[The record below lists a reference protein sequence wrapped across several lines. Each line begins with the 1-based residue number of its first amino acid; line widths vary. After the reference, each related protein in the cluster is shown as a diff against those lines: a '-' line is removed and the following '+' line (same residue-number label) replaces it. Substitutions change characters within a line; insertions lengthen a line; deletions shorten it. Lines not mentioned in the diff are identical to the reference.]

1 MIGAILHLDKPVPPV
16 KLPGL
21 FCSGMHLNSHSA
33 DDFGNLNCLF
43 YRMREKSF
51 SQPSAL
57 HGEIN
62 AKLAQK
68 NRRRW
73 VPRKTFGTSKIL
85 RKVFELYVARSERIK
100 PGYVAGGLLH
110 GHVGDPVSQLHVL
123 PGQLPE
129 VPVLVTGPAVE
140 LPNLVFFPELL
151 DPKTHLADGGY
162 PNRLYQIPRI
172 TIQVGRLLNP
182 NHTA

>member
-1 MIGAILHLDKPVPPV
+1 MIGAILHLDEPVPPV
-16 KLPGL
+16 KLSGL

-33 DDFGNLNCLF
+33 DDFRNLNGRLYC
-43 YRMREKSF
+43 MREKSF

-57 HGEIN
+57 RGEIN

-68 NRRRW
+68 DRRRW

-100 PGYVAGGLLH
+100 SGDISGSAISRSNVSVGFLHGHVLH
-110 GHVGDPVSQLHVL
+110 GHVGHPVSQLHVL

-140 LPNLVFFPELL
+140 VPNLALFLELL
-151 DPKTHLADGGY
+151 DPKTHPADGGY
-162 PNRLYQIPRI
+162 PNRLE
-172 TIQVGRLLNP
+172 
-182 NHTA
+182 A

>member
-1 MIGAILHLDKPVPPV
+1 MIGAILHLDEPVPPV

-33 DDFGNLNCLF
+33 DDLGDLNCLF

-51 SQPSAL
+51 SQPFAL
-57 HGEIN
+57 RGEIN
-62 AKLAQK
+62 AKLAQEDG
-68 NRRRW
+68 RRW

-100 PGYVAGGLLH
+100 PGYVAGGLLAGGLLH
-110 GHVGDPVSQLHVL
+110 GHLLHSHVGDPVSQLHVL

-129 VPVLVTGPAVE
+129 VPFLVTGPAVE
-140 LPNLVFFPELL
+140 LPNLALFLELL
-151 DPKTHLADGGY
+151 DPKTHPADGSY
-162 PNRLYQIPRI
+162 PNRLE
-172 TIQVGRLLNP
+172 T
-182 NHTA
+182 